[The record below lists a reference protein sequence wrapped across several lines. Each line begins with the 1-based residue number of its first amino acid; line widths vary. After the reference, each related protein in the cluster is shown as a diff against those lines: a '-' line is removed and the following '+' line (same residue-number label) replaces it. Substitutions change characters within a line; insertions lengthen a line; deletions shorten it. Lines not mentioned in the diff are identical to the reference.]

1 MQVMNDII
9 MMVIGVYIVYA
20 LLYAVLHKDM
30 MLIALDEILNQSRE
44 GIKEALIE
52 VEEENVSELIKND
65 IFHPDEGTK
74 ESAWNAIIR
83 LNKLKKDKDFLDKSA
98 DIFISDLKTI
108 SITRRI
114 KTFFWV
120 IVRDL
125 YTLIPMAV
133 LMYTGN
139 LKISI
144 IVSFTLMFLFSMFE
158 DYMLRISISELFGE
172 EVSDGVMSSFSSR
185 MGIVITAMTRQAH
198 FYATLLI
205 LLYK

>member
-1 MQVMNDII
+1 
-9 MMVIGVYIVYA
+9 MMVIGIYIVYA

-44 GIKEALIE
+44 GIKETLIE

-125 YTLIPMAV
+125 YTLIPMGT
-133 LMYTGN
+133 LILTGN
-139 LKISI
+139 LKTSI
-144 IVSFTLMFLFSMFE
+144 IVSFALMFIFSMFE
-158 DYMLRISISELFGE
+158 EHMLRISISELFGE

>member
-1 MQVMNDII
+1 MNDII
-9 MMVIGVYIVYA
+9 MMVVGIYITYA
-20 LLYAVLHKDM
+20 LLYAILHKDM
-30 MLIALDEILNQSRE
+30 MLISLDEILSQSRE
-44 GIKEALIE
+44 GIKETLID
-52 VEEENVSELIKND
+52 VEEKNVSELIKND
-65 IFHPDEGTK
+65 IFHPDEETK
-74 ESAWNAIIR
+74 DSAWEAIIR
-83 LNKLKKDKDFLDKSA
+83 LNKLKKDNDFLDESA

-108 SITRRI
+108 STTRRI

-139 LKISI
+139 LKMSI

-172 EVSDGVMSSFSSR
+172 EVSDGVMSSFSAR
-185 MGIVITAMTRQAH
+185 MGIVITAMTRQSH

>member
-1 MQVMNDII
+1 

-20 LLYAVLHKDM
+20 LLYVVLHKDM

-44 GIKEALIE
+44 GIKETLIE

-185 MGIVITAMTRQAH
+185 MGIVITAMIRQAH

>member
-44 GIKEALIE
+44 GIKETLIE

-158 DYMLRISISELFGE
+158 DYMLRVSISELFGE

>member
-1 MQVMNDII
+1 MNDVI
-9 MMVIGVYIVYA
+9 MMVIGVYIAYA
-20 LLYAVLHKDM
+20 LLYAILHKDM
-30 MLIALDEILNQSRE
+30 MLITLDEILSQSRD
-44 GIKEALIE
+44 GIKETLIDA
-52 VEEENVSELIKND
+52 EEKNVSKLIKDD
-65 IFHPDEGTK
+65 IFHPDEKTK
-74 ESAWNAIIR
+74 DSAWEAIIR
-83 LNKLKKDKDFLDKSA
+83 LDRLKEDKDFLDKSA

-125 YTLIPMAV
+125 YTLIPIAV

-139 LKISI
+139 LKLSI

-158 DYMLRISISELFGE
+158 EYMLRIGISELFGE
-172 EVSDGVMSSFSSR
+172 EVSDGVMSSFSAR
-185 MGIVITAMTRQAH
+185 MGIVITAMTRQLH

-205 LLYK
+205 LL

>member
-1 MQVMNDII
+1 MNDII

-44 GIKEALIE
+44 GIKETLIE

-198 FYATLLI
+198 FYVTLLI

>member
-1 MQVMNDII
+1 MNDII

-44 GIKEALIE
+44 GIKETLIE
-52 VEEENVSELIKND
+52 IEEENVSELIKND

-185 MGIVITAMTRQAH
+185 MGIVITAMIRQAH

>member
-1 MQVMNDII
+1 MQVMNNII

-44 GIKEALIE
+44 GIKETLIE

>member
-1 MQVMNDII
+1 MNDII
-9 MMVIGVYIVYA
+9 MMAIGIYIAYA
-20 LLYAVLHKDM
+20 LLYAILHKDM
-30 MLIALDEILNQSRE
+30 MLITLDEILSQSRE
-44 GIKEALIE
+44 GIKETLIDA
-52 VEEENVSELIKND
+52 EEKNVSKLIKDD
-65 IFHPDEGTK
+65 IFHPDEDTK
-74 ESAWNAIIR
+74 DSAWEAIIR
-83 LNKLKKDKDFLDKSA
+83 LDRLKEDKDFLDKSA

-125 YTLIPMAV
+125 YTLIPIAI

-139 LKISI
+139 LKLSI

-158 DYMLRISISELFGE
+158 EYMLRVGIASLYGE
-172 EVSDGVMSSFSSR
+172 EVSDGVMSSFSAR
-185 MGIVITAMTRQAH
+185 MMIVITAMTRQSH

>member
-1 MQVMNDII
+1 MNDVII
-9 MMVIGVYIVYA
+9 VAVGVYIVYA

-30 MLIALDEILNQSRE
+30 MLITLDEILSQSRE
-44 GIKEALIE
+44 GIKKTLIE
-52 VEEENVSELIKND
+52 VEEKNLSELIKND
-65 IFHPDEGTK
+65 IFHPDEETK
-74 ESAWNAIIR
+74 DSAGEAIVR
-83 LNKLKKDKDFLDKSA
+83 LNKLKKDKDFLDESA

-108 SITRRI
+108 SITRRV

-139 LKISI
+139 LKLSI
-144 IVSFTLMFLFSMFE
+144 IISFTLMFLFSMFE
-158 DYMLRISISELFGE
+158 DYMLRISISELFDE
-172 EVSDGVMSSFSSR
+172 EISDGVMSSFSAR

>member
-1 MQVMNDII
+1 

>member
-1 MQVMNDII
+1 MNDII
-9 MMVIGVYIVYA
+9 MMVIGIYIAYA
-20 LLYAVLHKDM
+20 LLYAILHKDM
-30 MLIALDEILNQSRE
+30 MLITLDEIFNQSRE
-44 GIKEALIE
+44 GIKETLIDA
-52 VEEENVSELIKND
+52 EEKNVSELIKDD

-74 ESAWNAIIR
+74 DSAWEAIIR
-83 LNKLKKDKDFLDKSA
+83 LDRLKEDKDFLDKSA

-125 YTLIPMAV
+125 YTLIPIAI
-133 LMYTGN
+133 LMYAGN

-144 IVSFTLMFLFSMFE
+144 IASFTLMFLFSMFE
-158 DYMLRISISELFGE
+158 EYMLRIGISELFGE
-172 EVSDGVMSSFSSR
+172 EMSDGVMSSFSAR
-185 MGIVITAMTRQAH
+185 MMIVITAMTRQSH

>member
-1 MQVMNDII
+1 

-44 GIKEALIE
+44 GIKETLIE

-98 DIFISDLKTI
+98 DIFISDLKAI

-120 IVRDL
+120 IVRDI
-125 YTLIPMAV
+125 YTLIPMGT
-133 LMYTGN
+133 LILTGN

-144 IVSFTLMFLFSMFE
+144 IVSFALMFIFSMFE
-158 DYMLRISISELFGE
+158 EHMLRTGISQIYGE
-172 EVSDGVMSSFSSR
+172 EVSDGIMSSFSAR
-185 MGIVITAMTRQAH
+185 MNIAITAMLRQSH
-198 FYATLLI
+198 FYTTLLM

>member
-1 MQVMNDII
+1 MNDII
-9 MMVIGVYIVYA
+9 MMVIGIYIVYA

-44 GIKEALIE
+44 GIKETLIE

-74 ESAWNAIIR
+74 ESVWNAIIR

>member
-44 GIKEALIE
+44 GIKETLIE

-74 ESAWNAIIR
+74 ESVWNAIIR

-185 MGIVITAMTRQAH
+185 MGIVITAMIRQAH

>member
-1 MQVMNDII
+1 MNDII

-44 GIKEALIE
+44 GIKETLIE

-120 IVRDL
+120 IVRDI
-125 YTLIPMAV
+125 YTLIPMGT
-133 LMYTGN
+133 LILTGN

-144 IVSFTLMFLFSMFE
+144 IVSFSLMFIFSMFE

-185 MGIVITAMTRQAH
+185 MGIVITAMTRQSH

>member
-1 MQVMNDII
+1 MNDII

-20 LLYAVLHKDM
+20 LLYVVLHKDM

-44 GIKEALIE
+44 GIKETLIE

-185 MGIVITAMTRQAH
+185 MGIVITAMIRQAH

>member
-1 MQVMNDII
+1 

-44 GIKEALIE
+44 GIKETLIE

>member
-1 MQVMNDII
+1 MNNII
-9 MMVIGVYIVYA
+9 MMVVTVYIVYA
-20 LLYAVLHKDM
+20 LLYAILHKDM
-30 MLIALDEILNQSRE
+30 MLITLDEILSQSRE
-44 GIKEALIE
+44 GIKKTLIE
-52 VEEENVSELIKND
+52 VEEKNFSELVKND
-65 IFHPDEGTK
+65 IFHPNEETK
-74 ESAWNAIIR
+74 DSAGKAIVR

-120 IVRDL
+120 VVRDL
-125 YTLIPMAV
+125 YTLIPIAV

-139 LKISI
+139 LNLSI
-144 IVSFTLMFLFSMFE
+144 IVSVTLMFLFCIFE
-158 DYMLRISISELFGE
+158 DYMSRISISELYGE
-172 EVSDGVMSSFSSR
+172 EVSDGIMSSFSTR
-185 MGIVITAMTRQAH
+185 MMILITAMTRQSH

>member
-9 MMVIGVYIVYA
+9 MMVIGIYIVYA

-44 GIKEALIE
+44 GIKETLIE

>member
-1 MQVMNDII
+1 MNDII

-44 GIKEALIE
+44 GIKETLIE

>member
-1 MQVMNDII
+1 MNDII

-44 GIKEALIE
+44 GIKETLIE

-158 DYMLRISISELFGE
+158 DYMLRVSISELFGE

>member
-1 MQVMNDII
+1 

-44 GIKEALIE
+44 GIKETLIE

-185 MGIVITAMTRQAH
+185 MGIVITAMIRQAH

>member
-1 MQVMNDII
+1 MNDII
-9 MMVIGVYIVYA
+9 MMVIGIYIAYA

-30 MLIALDEILNQSRE
+30 MLITLDEILSQSRE
-44 GIKEALIE
+44 GIKKTLIE
-52 VEEENVSELIKND
+52 VEEKNVSNLIKDD

-74 ESAWNAIIR
+74 DSAWNAIIR
-83 LNKLKKDKDFLDKSA
+83 LDRLKEDKNFLDKSA

-125 YTLIPMAV
+125 YTLIPIVV

-139 LKISI
+139 LKLSI
-144 IVSFTLMFLFSMFE
+144 IASFTLMFLFSMFE
-158 DYMLRISISELFGE
+158 EHMLRIGISELYGE
-172 EVSDGVMSSFSSR
+172 EVSDGVMSSFSAR
-185 MGIVITAMTRQAH
+185 MNVAITAMLRQSH
-198 FYATLLI
+198 FYITLLI

>member
-44 GIKEALIE
+44 GIKETLIE

-185 MGIVITAMTRQAH
+185 MGIVITAMIRQTH

>member
-1 MQVMNDII
+1 MNDII

-30 MLIALDEILNQSRE
+30 MLIALGEILNQSRE
-44 GIKEALIE
+44 GIKETLIE

-125 YTLIPMAV
+125 YTLIPMGT
-133 LMYTGN
+133 LIMTGN
-139 LKISI
+139 LRISI
-144 IVSFTLMFLFSMFE
+144 IVSFALMFIFSMFE
-158 DYMLRISISELFGE
+158 EHM
-172 EVSDGVMSSFSSR
+172 
-185 MGIVITAMTRQAH
+185 
-198 FYATLLI
+198 
-205 LLYK
+205 

>member
-1 MQVMNDII
+1 MNDII
-9 MMVIGVYIVYA
+9 MMVIGIYIAYA
-20 LLYAVLHKDM
+20 LLYAILHKDM
-30 MLIALDEILNQSRE
+30 MLITLDEILSQSRD
-44 GIKEALIE
+44 GIKETLIE
-52 VEEENVSELIKND
+52 VEEKNLSELIKND

-74 ESAWNAIIR
+74 DSAGEAIVR

-144 IVSFTLMFLFSMFE
+144 IGSFTLMFLFSMFE

-198 FYATLLI
+198 FYVTLLI

>member
-1 MQVMNDII
+1 
-9 MMVIGVYIVYA
+9 MMVIGIYIVYA

-30 MLIALDEILNQSRE
+30 VLIALDEILNQSRE
-44 GIKEALIE
+44 GIKETLIE

-74 ESAWNAIIR
+74 ESVWNAIIR

-185 MGIVITAMTRQAH
+185 MGIVITAMIRQAH